1 LQPEV
6 PEDQNTLARADQ
18 RKDIAAFLSYATGFM
33 LGRYSLDHRGPILA
47 NAGATLETYY
57 AKVGKSSDALP
68 FQPDSDGII
77 PVLDGEW
84 FEDDIV
90 ACSRELM
97 RVT

>member
-47 NAGATLETYY
+47 NAGDTLETY
-57 AKVGKSSDALP
+57 
-68 FQPDSDGII
+68 
-77 PVLDGEW
+77 
-84 FEDDIV
+84 
-90 ACSRELM
+90 
-97 RVT
+97 